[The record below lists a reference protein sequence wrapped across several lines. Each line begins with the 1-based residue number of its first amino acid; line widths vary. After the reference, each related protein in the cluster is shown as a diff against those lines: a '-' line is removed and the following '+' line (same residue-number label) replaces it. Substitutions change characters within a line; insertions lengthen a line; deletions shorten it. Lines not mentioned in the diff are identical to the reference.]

1 MAADRGIMHTQAL
14 REEAGGMV
22 RRRLFW
28 AAETL
33 LYAAFLTLD
42 LLNAG
47 AGWSKGL
54 KYASI
59 LLCFAFA
66 WAEAE
71 ERDGYLVGTALGFTL
86 AADWFLLVVDRWY
99 LAGVCAFCVV
109 QVLYLVRI
117 HRLGGGGLGAMVLLR
132 AVLVLGAEG
141 VLAALG
147 LWEPLTAVSALYFIQ
162 LVVNALESLRLG
174 RPGFALGLWLF
185 VCCDVCVGLRNLS
198 AFLPEAGHGWLFAF
212 ARVGMWLF
220 YLPSQVL
227 IASSVR
233 KE

>member
-1 MAADRGIMHTQAL
+1 MI
-14 REEAGGMV
+14 
-22 RRRLFW
+22 RRLFW
-28 AAETL
+28 TAEAL

-42 LLNAG
+42 LLNVG

-66 WAEAE
+66 RAEAADW
-71 ERDGYLVGTALGFTL
+71 DGRLVGTALGFTL
-86 AADWFLLVVDRWY
+86 AADWFLLVLDRWY

-109 QVLYLVRI
+109 QVLYLARI
-117 HRLGGGGLGAMVLLR
+117 HRLLGGGLRGTLLLR
-132 AVLVLGAEG
+132 GLLVLGAEG
-141 VLAALG
+141 ALVALG

-162 LVVNALESLRLG
+162 LAVNALESLRLG
-174 RPGFALGLWLF
+174 RRYAGFALGLWLF
-185 VCCDVCVGLRNLS
+185 IGCDLCVGLRNLS
-198 AFLPEAGHGWLFAF
+198 AFLPGAGQGGLFAF
-212 ARVGMWLF
+212 AQVGMWLF

-233 KE
+233 KEG

>member
-1 MAADRGIMHTQAL
+1 MI
-14 REEAGGMV
+14 
-22 RRRLFW
+22 RRLFW
-28 AAETL
+28 TAEAL

-54 KYASI
+54 KYA
-59 LLCFAFA
+59 
-66 WAEAE
+66 WAEAADW
-71 ERDGYLVGTALGFTL
+71 DGRLVGTALGFTL
-86 AADWFLLVVDRWY
+86 AADWFLLVLDRWY

-109 QVLYLVRI
+109 QVLYLARI
-117 HRLGGGGLGAMVLLR
+117 HRLLGGGLRGTLLLR
-132 AVLVLGAEG
+132 GLLVLGAEG
-141 VLAALG
+141 ALVALG

-162 LVVNALESLRLG
+162 LAVNALESLRLG
-174 RPGFALGLWLF
+174 RRYAGFALGLWLF
-185 VCCDVCVGLRNLS
+185 IGCDLCVGLRNLS
-198 AFLPEAGHGWLFAF
+198 AFLPGAGQGGLFAF

-233 KE
+233 KEG

>member
-1 MAADRGIMHTQAL
+1 M
-14 REEAGGMV
+14 
-22 RRRLFW
+22 LFRS
-28 AAETL
+28 
-33 LYAAFLTLD
+33 LD

-59 LLCFAFA
+59 LLCFVFA
-66 WAEAE
+66 WAEAADW
-71 ERDGYLVGTALGFTL
+71 DGRLVGMALGFTL
-86 AADWFLLVVDRWY
+86 AADWFLLVLDRWY

-109 QVLYLVRI
+109 QVLYLARI
-117 HRLGGGGLGAMVLLR
+117 HRLLGGGLRGTLLLR
-132 AVLVLGAEG
+132 GLLVLGAEG
-141 VLAALG
+141 ALVALG

-162 LVVNALESLRLG
+162 LAVNALESLRLG
-174 RPGFALGLWLF
+174 RRYAGFALGLWLF
-185 VCCDVCVGLRNLS
+185 IGCDLCVGLRNLS
-198 AFLPEAGHGWLFAF
+198 AFLPGAGQGGLFAF

-233 KE
+233 KEG

>member
-1 MAADRGIMHTQAL
+1 MI
-14 REEAGGMV
+14 
-22 RRRLFW
+22 RRLFW
-28 AAETL
+28 TAEAL

-47 AGWSKGL
+47 AGWNKGL

-66 WAEAE
+66 RAEAADW
-71 ERDGYLVGTALGFTL
+71 DGRLVGTALGFTL
-86 AADWFLLVVDRWY
+86 AADWFLLVLDRWY

-109 QVLYLVRI
+109 
-117 HRLGGGGLGAMVLLR
+117 
-132 AVLVLGAEG
+132 LVLGAEG
-141 VLAALG
+141 ALAALG

-162 LVVNALESLRLG
+162 LAVNALESLRLG
-174 RPGFALGLWLF
+174 RRYAGFALGLWLF
-185 VCCDVCVGLRNLS
+185 IGCDLCVGLRNLS
-198 AFLPEAGHGWLFAF
+198 AFLPGAGQGGLFAF

-233 KE
+233 KEG

>member
-1 MAADRGIMHTQAL
+1 MI
-14 REEAGGMV
+14 
-22 RRRLFW
+22 RRLFW
-28 AAETL
+28 TAEAL

-66 WAEAE
+66 RAEAADW
-71 ERDGYLVGTALGFTL
+71 DGRLVGTALGFTL
-86 AADWFLLVVDRWY
+86 AADWFLLVLDRWY

-109 QVLYLVRI
+109 QVLYLARI
-117 HRLGGGGLGAMVLLR
+117 HRLLGGGLRGTLLLR
-132 AVLVLGAEG
+132 SLLVLGAEG
-141 VLAALG
+141 ALVALG

-162 LVVNALESLRLG
+162 LAVNALESLRLG
-174 RPGFALGLWLF
+174 RRYAGFALGLWLF
-185 VCCDVCVGLRNLS
+185 IGCDLCVGLRNLF
-198 AFLPEAGHGWLFAF
+198 AFLPGAGQGGLFAF

-233 KE
+233 KEG